1 MTVATPQIPP
11 LGWNTI
17 PASAPSL
24 LNEGVFGG
32 SWAVAASRFL
42 VNKQYAQIFFRFFV
56 QYNEKYFSQ
65 NT

>member
-1 MTVATPQIPP
+1 MR
-11 LGWNTI
+11 
-17 PASAPSL
+17 
-24 LNEGVFGG
+24 EFFGG